1 MRPSQFFDFLSKP
14 VLDWFDRGN
23 SKQMVASLVG
33 LISMSSFVLCQSP
46 ASENPIRL
54 ASDTS
59 VGKAMETSD
68 FQIRVDIY
76 SDESRPPNA
85 TLQTYFTKRM
95 YIELDDQNNRCTVVD
110 PVKSRVTLLDTKRKS
125 LVHLEMTTIETQL
138 SRALEL
144 MSEQQLAMFRAD
156 GQIRQEADG
165 YYSIGNNMMRYTY
178 LPLSTHTDIATSYGD
193 FTNWVCRVKALYPPK
208 MPPQMRLTLNEML
221 MDQSQIPAVV
231 RRQIVYNGKSEELVA
246 RLIVTE
252 SLTDV
257 DRSRIADVY
266 QWLNQYSVI
275 TDNEFFK

>member
-1 MRPSQFFDFLSKP
+1 MLPSRFYNFLSKP
-14 VLDWFDRGN
+14 MLDWFDRGS

-46 ASENPIRL
+46 VSENPVQL
-54 ASDTS
+54 ASN
-59 VGKAMETSD
+59 KAIVKAQENSD

-125 LVHLEMTTIETQL
+125 LVHLEMSTIETQL

-156 GQIRQEADG
+156 GEIRQEADG

-178 LPLSTHTDIATSYGD
+178 LPLSTHADIATSYGD

-231 RRQIVYNGKSEELVA
+231 RRQIIYNGKSEELVA

-257 DRSRIADVY
+257 DRSRIANVY
-266 QWLNQYSVI
+266 LWLNQYSVI
-275 TDNEFFK
+275 TDSEFFK